1 MKNHPFV
8 NLTVAPFILQ
18 AIQAIACNDPPQ
30 PSPTITAPMAAP
42 AAPAQVPP
50 GAPPLGPVA
59 PGQYVNHVGNP
70 AAGSWGPDGQWQWK
84 DPESKEA
91 NDTWKFLAAAGAG
104 AAGGAALSYML
115 SKRHFEQRNPSGTWQ
130 RESNVHDEHNYRDRR
145 GNPISAAEYDRRRA
159 QSERDRAAHRARVQ
173 AAQQSGKKAPGV
185 FSGSQSATQYRD
197 KKGKFISKQEFER
210 RQAQSARDKSRH
222 RSQSRSRNN
231 NRQSRR
237 RR

>member
-1 MKNHPFV
+1 MEKLRYYG
-8 NLTVAPFILQ
+8 LTIVPFIF
-18 AIQAIACNDPPQ
+18 QAIACNDPPQ
-30 PSPTITAPMAAP
+30 PPPTITAPMAAP
-42 AAPAQVPP
+42 AAPAPVPP
-50 GAPPLGPVA
+50 GAPPLGLGPVA

-70 AAGSWGPDGQWQWK
+70 AAGSWGPDGQWVWK

-115 SKRHFEQRNPSGTWQ
+115 SKRHFEQKHPGGTWT

-145 GNPISAAEYDRRRA
+145 GNPISAAEYERRRA

-185 FSGSQSATQYRD
+185 FSESQSATQYRD

-222 RSQSRSRNN
+222 RSRPRSRNI
-231 NRQSRR
+231 NRRSRR
-237 RR
+237 R

>member
-8 NLTVAPFILQ
+8 NLMVAPFILQ
-18 AIQAIACNDPPQ
+18 AIACNDPPR

-115 SKRHFEQRNPSGTWQ
+115 SKNYFERKHPSGTWQ
-130 RESNVHDEHNYRDRR
+130 RESNIHDEHNYRDRH
-145 GNPISAAEYDRRRA
+145 GKAISAAEYERRRA

-185 FSGSQSATQYRD
+185 FSGSQPSQYRD
-197 KKGKFISKQEFER
+197 KKGRFISKQEFER